1 MFLCE
6 THLNIIAMSEMKYD
20 CTSCTAKD
28 FYFISVDK
36 RFCTG
41 CMRNFDK
48 SLPFYFLFVEFRLIE
63 FCVNSSS
70 SV

>member
-1 MFLCE
+1 
-6 THLNIIAMSEMKYD
+6 MSEMKYD

-48 SLPFYFLFVEFRLIE
+48 SLPSQVIAFWISPVA
-63 FCVNSSS
+63 VWK
-70 SV
+70 

>member
-1 MFLCE
+1 
-6 THLNIIAMSEMKYD
+6 MSEMKYD

-63 FCVNSSS
+63 FCVNSIS